1 MALNHTLSNT
11 APLPIFT
18 SLLSMDAELNRL
30 EAQIEQLI
38 TMYTALR
45 DENRE
50 LRAHKSRL
58 ETENRQL
65 MHKIDLT
72 AEKLEAVLD
81 RLPQ

>member
-1 MALNHTLSNT
+1 
-11 APLPIFT
+11 
-18 SLLSMDAELNRL
+18 MDAELNRL